1 MIAVAAAALR
11 ARWRMFWAKAI
22 AVCVLRDGVQLVRT
36 GPIEL
41 LDEEFLDSLATG
53 RLFEGTSLPHGDA
66 ASEKFSRIF
75 QFSQPIIFSKF
86 SFQEIT
92 SYEFIKNNRDY
103 FYELRQSNLFL
114 LAMLFVLFATIWVF
128 AAGFGSPLAL
138 FAGFIFGQWFGLLF
152 SVIGMTLG
160 ATLLYLFANYF
171 LKEMIRDKF
180 LNRFKNLEEKFKK
193 SEFVYLLIYRF
204 IGGIPFVLSNVLPCI
219 FNVRSS
225 NFFWATLVGTLPQ
238 IFLVCSIGNGLDK
251 IIEKNLQ
258 APTIT
263 DMIGSPDIYIPII
276 VFICLLLIT
285 IFLRKIFYSK

>member
-1 MIAVAAAALR
+1 ME
-11 ARWRMFWAKAI
+11 KANKI
-22 AVCVLRDGVQLVRT
+22 KIFIGLFYIIFVGL
-36 GPIEL
+36 
-41 LDEEFLDSLATG
+41 FLY
-53 RLFEGTSLPHGDA
+53 F
-66 ASEKFSRIF
+66 F
-75 QFSQPIIFSKF
+75 FSKF

-92 SYEFIKNNRDY
+92 SYDFIKNNRDY
-103 FYELRQSNLFL
+103 FFELKQSNLFIL
-114 LAMLFVLFATIWVF
+114 SIIFIFFVIIWIL
-128 AAGFGSPLAL
+128 AAGFVSPLAI
-138 FAGFIFGQWFGLLF
+138 FAGFIFGKWLGTIFL
-152 SVIGMTLG
+152 VIGMAIG
-160 ATLLYLFANYF
+160 ATCVYIFANYY
-171 LKEMIRDKF
+171 LRDLIKKKF
-180 LNRFKNLEEKFKK
+180 LNKFQSLESKFKK